1 MRAGDGG
8 GRDSRSRGKLPP
20 PQGLVNVSE
29 LGDGKAE
36 KHSVHVRR
44 SHGEVL
50 VLASR
55 AAAGGGGGGGG
66 GAPAAAGE
74 VDDSKVDRQGD
85 RPPGNRGNWLSEA
98 RTSRT
103 ADPGNKADSSTQKR
117 NGVDASR
124 SKKKAPP
131 GFHEVIFVS
140 RKQRAE
146 GHSNASC
153 RVETF

>member
-20 PQGLVNVSE
+20 SQGLFNVSE

-36 KHSVHVRR
+36 KHSVDVRR

-50 VLASR
+50 VMASR
-55 AAAGGGGGGGG
+55 AAAAAA
-66 GAPAAAGE
+66 APAAAGE
-74 VDDSKVDRQGD
+74 VDDSKVDRQGE
-85 RPPGNRGNWLSEA
+85 RTPGNRGNWPSEA
-98 RTSRT
+98 HASRT
-103 ADPGNKADSSTQKR
+103 AGTGNRVDSPAQKR

-146 GHSNASC
+146 GQSNASC